1 MNEELDLEDTTAK
14 LYRLQ
19 GRIIDVTTGHGVGGV
34 YVEAWDQEA
43 LCPDLVA
50 TAKTNADGHFA
61 ITLDDAYLGMLF
73 ADRRPALKFRLFE
86 SGLLTPPPTVTW
98 QLAPGLQRI
107 HIRIPAIP
115 ERTDAPP
122 ACLVVRGRITDTT
135 GARVFLEA
143 DPDAEPDADPPI
155 VVTAFHERLPDPG
168 PRVFLGSC
176 TTRDGMYRI
185 IYRPDAFAP
194 DAYPSLVVKA
204 TYESTSG
211 SWEAESEVICRA
223 PTTAIVDLV
232 KGGAAFRGPPEV
244 ERVAGN
250 VEAALGPVN
259 ILDIDEE
266 DLDHSIARIACRTGE
281 DKELVALW
289 FKSARIADDMGLV
302 VEDINSAGIVY
313 LLLRQGI
320 PQTRRG
326 ILSQRP
332 ATLRQAFEASF
343 AQNVGKE
350 PPEDAEVT
358 LNDIMDALVDK
369 MVEFASEPR
378 VPGASSFADVVRV
391 GIPEI
396 EGEPNEELQEAF
408 IRAVLQHEGT
418 VEQFWSQL
426 GLNTAFSSGTIA
438 DLKKT
443 LQVGAFTR
451 YHAPLVEALSGEVAD
466 ARELA
471 GYDTADW
478 MELLE
483 ELPCPPD
490 IPGADETEKRT
501 NYINI
506 LELTTETAFPT
517 AVIADRVIRNEE
529 PEADI
534 RVFFES
540 NPTFEFGASRVSRYI
555 EQTTGALAGVSD
567 VAATTEQLKR
577 MERIFRV
584 TPHYREMKLLLDAGL
599 HSAQGIHRMGKRR
612 FVAKFG
618 PSMRNERAEVIF
630 NRASWIATAATAL
643 FAKFGGG
650 FQGLK
655 LFALPDLATA
665 IKDGHPE
672 TADWA
677 SLFGVPDTC
686 ACEHCRSVYGPAAY
700 LVDLL
705 EFLDRQDSNQSYP
718 ASDEGKFSAR
728 DVLIGDL
735 SVPSGL
741 KGRRPDIVRLL
752 LSCKNTNTTLPYIDL
767 VNEILEV
774 VVANEVEEPD
784 FLWPSDITSGGTSQE
799 LLAEPEIIHP
809 SARLAAYAELAD
821 AIHPFELPFHLWG
834 EEARV
839 YLEHLGM
846 QRHELLEK
854 FVAPSKDPPADIADQ
869 IARERLRM
877 SKREWEIVTAQSSPT
892 PPTTAACWGMT
903 GSDWITRQDD
913 GLKYVRVFLRKA
925 GISFEELRELLAT
938 KYVNPIAP
946 PAVKLNPEA
955 GCDIYAKLLT
965 GLDEEVLGR
974 IHRFLRLRKRLG
986 FSITE
991 LDWTVSAF
999 GATDIDAELVR
1010 RVADL
1015 VALRK
1020 ELDLPL
1026 PVLLSFWGDIGTY
1039 STEWGTSLY
1048 ETTFLT
1054 KSALAQSAA
1063 FADVP
1068 SGPVD
1073 STVIAAHAAG
1083 ICVALRINVLEFGL
1097 LAIPEIA
1104 QQQMGITSPL
1114 AVNAPLSL
1122 ANLSRLHRIVALARG
1137 LRIGIQDLLV
1147 LLELSGL
1154 DALTVVVD
1162 PPQPPQPPAVPA
1174 TTRAFVELVRKVQRS
1189 KLTIAELHYLVR
1201 YAAPPGTQA
1210 GLSDEALHELAGE
1223 LGALATEVSNET
1235 MLESDPEN
1243 THLHARLVEVLDG
1256 VAPAEAPAVAEQII
1270 QVLDAPSIA
1279 STAAR
1284 NAERAFMQLHLEHVF
1299 GDETASTLDKLV
1311 GPANTQDEPG
1321 IAVKAQRFAHVLA
1334 SVLNHLRRTRTE
1346 TQVKHAL
1353 ASEMNFEPEKIDHL
1367 LTQTL
1372 ASLAQSGARALF
1384 DFMPGMHAAF
1394 EYTPPTPAT
1403 ADDRKKA
1410 IRRLHKAALVVTR
1423 LGLGTSEL
1431 LWLYPDGVAS
1441 TWLDLN
1447 ELHLE
1452 GDDEDTDRQERF
1464 AALIRLVDLA
1474 SFRDSLPKGSEDML
1488 ALFQKAVEI
1497 GSIEAEPIQNEQVA
1511 PFYSELAERTGWAR
1525 DGVEHLIHT
1534 GFVFKVH
1541 PLAESDFRDERAF
1554 LSLQR
1559 AFEILG
1565 RLSITSAQALLWA
1578 SMDAPLP
1585 PASPNAADIVLDIK
1599 RVARAKHD
1607 DAAWSEVARPVRDT
1621 LRAKQRDALVGYL
1634 VAKRNLSGPNE
1645 LFDELLID
1653 VEMSPCQLTSRIKQ
1667 AISSVQTFVQRALLG
1682 LEEHVTELG
1691 EEAAREW
1698 DWMKSYRIWEANRKV
1713 FLYPEN
1719 WIEPELRDDKT
1730 PFFEALES
1738 RLLQGE
1744 VTAESA
1750 EAAYREYLGS
1760 LHEVSKLEVAAI
1772 CHEREDGDEPVD
1784 IVHVIA
1790 RTHAMPRKYY
1800 YRKRIDSSYWTPWE
1814 KVELDI
1820 QGDHL
1825 LATVWNRRL
1834 HLFWPTF
1841 EPYTTEDNKKRQRIN
1856 LAWSQRQSTGF
1867 GPVSMTKGSPI
1878 TMGDTADL
1886 GWLSLVAE
1894 REGGELRIDCMFS
1907 LHATLIQLPSLP
1919 GMPPVLP
1926 PPLTVYKTFGH
1937 FRLDPCVGAL
1947 TAAKVDQAPYLTGWA
1962 PKYSVPANMGHL
1974 EADEFPGNDGR
1985 LTLPTPKNF
1994 LPSPWGL
2001 TTMVLLQT
2009 TPGRFSLLTDRASET
2024 VILGEKT
2031 RDAIFYTDGARTF
2044 FMDARYRATTTWGD
2058 IAEAFPNAPAPVG
2071 QQASGA
2077 LDPIVLEW
2085 ANEPKLDLGAN
2096 GTIQGFYRF
2105 HTFYHPYVCDF
2116 IRRLERGGI
2125 DGLLR
2130 WDTPISTSIQ
2140 LAENDTLE
2148 ADYNPTLIVGAPFP
2162 IENVDFSF
2170 GGAYSQYNWE
2180 VFFHAPFLAATRLS
2194 TNGRFE
2200 EADRWFRYIF
2210 DPTGGA
2216 PGNGPERFW
2225 NVRPFRE
2232 NIDLASIQAQLEQL
2246 AEENPNAKLLAEL
2259 FGVSP
2264 DSSATQDM
2272 TAQLDRWRE
2281 NPFNPHL
2288 IARMRPLAYQK
2299 SVVMKYVENLLSW
2312 GDSLFR
2318 RDTMESINE
2327 ATQLYILASRIL
2339 GDRPRLV
2346 KTQDV
2351 PPKSYAELEPD
2362 VDAFSNALVEIET
2375 LIQAPPEP
2383 NTRRPRREPPPV
2395 LRTLYFCVPPNDEM
2409 LALWDTVED
2418 RLFKIRHCMNIEGTV
2433 RQLALFEPP
2442 IDPGLLVR
2450 AAAGGLDFGELLSVV
2465 NAPIPVYRFSVLQP
2479 KAVEFAGSVISLG
2492 ASLLAAIEKRDGE
2505 ALSLL
2510 RQTQEIELLESVRE
2524 VRKRQVDEAQE
2535 SLEALRRSRAVIEE
2549 RHRHYSELDH
2559 RIAEEREQRKLTTLA
2574 TAATVSAQG
2583 TQLVASGLKLIPQIA
2598 VGLTAFTEFG
2608 GEQLA
2613 GVAEIGGQMAGMA
2626 AAQLGAEAA
2635 MAGIEAS
2642 YKRRAED
2649 WQLQID
2655 LASRELAQIDRQI
2668 LAAEVRLDIAQKEYA
2683 NHELS
2688 VKNAKEIEDHLK
2700 TKYTSKELYG
2710 WMASQVESVY
2720 FQAYKLAYELAKR
2733 AERAFQFELAQ
2744 PGASYI
2750 TFGHWDSAK
2759 KGLLAGERLQLAL
2772 RRMEAAYLEQNKRE
2786 YEITKHVSLAE
2797 VDPQALLKLRETGQC
2812 EVELPEVLFDQDWPG
2827 HYLRRIKSV
2836 SMTVPVVNGP
2846 YAGVNCKLT
2855 LLKSSVRM
2863 KTTGGY
2869 ARIDQPGQ
2877 PDPRFLDHYG
2887 VVQSIVTSS
2896 GQSDSGLF
2904 ELVFRDERY
2913 LPFEGSGADSTWRIE
2928 LDGKTNRF
2936 DPTAVHDV
2944 VLHVRY
2950 TARDGGESLK
2960 NGALDALGALEPS
2973 DAGPTGFR
2981 LFSAKT
2987 DFPDAWHVF
2996 LTGEG
3001 EPATHSLSLP
3011 FALRHFLP
3019 LVGSRLLEIKRVQLF
3034 AKRSDGTDGSLTV
3047 ALDAAG
3053 DALTGISLIAGE
3065 YGKLLVA
3072 SIDDVEPEPPP
3083 ESEEPKTYLDAPV
3096 PILAETSTGFA
3107 PWTLTVSDATPS
3119 ELEDVWI
3126 VCEYSR
3132 VAQEEE

>member
-1 MNEELDLEDTTAK
+1 MELELENATV
-14 LYRLQ
+14 YRLH
-19 GRIIDVTTGHGVGGV
+19 GRIFDLATGRGVDGV
-34 YVEAWDQEA
+34 YVEAWDQEG
-43 LCPDLVA
+43 LCPDVVGIAMTDALGDF
-50 TAKTNADGHFA
+50 TL
-61 ITLDDAYLGMLF
+61 TLDDAYLDTLF
-73 ADRRPALKFRLFE
+73 ADRRPPLKFRLFKE
-86 SGLLTPPPTVTW
+86 GLITPPHTVTW
-98 QLAPGLQRI
+98 QLSPGIQRM
-107 HIRIPAIP
+107 RIGVGGSRDTGVQPSY
-115 ERTDAPP
+115 
-122 ACLVVRGRITDTT
+122 LVVRGHVTDAT
-135 GARVFLEA
+135 GAPVA
-143 DPDAEPDADPPI
+143 GAS
-155 VVTAFHERLPDPG
+155 VTAFHKHLRSRDPEQSQVPLGDLDGDDEYAEKTDGKGYYRIAYDPADLLPD
-168 PRVFLGSC
+168 
-176 TTRDGMYRI
+176 M
-185 IYRPDAFAP
+185 
-194 DAYPSLVVKA
+194 YPSLVVEA
-204 TYESTSG
+204 TNTEGT
-211 SWEAESEVICRA
+211 WHAKSELICRA
-223 PTTAIVDLV
+223 PATATVNLV
-232 KGGAAFRGPPEV
+232 KRNAVLRGPPEA
-244 ERVAGN
+244 ERLASKVI
-250 VEAALGPVN
+250 AALGPVD
-259 ILDIDEE
+259 ILELANDV
-266 DLDHSIARIACRTGE
+266 DLDRKLAQIACTTGE
-281 DKELVALW
+281 DKELIALLL
-289 FKSARIADDMGLV
+289 KAAQLADDIDIVIEGVDTRGL
-302 VEDINSAGIVY
+302 IYI
-313 LLLRQGI
+313 LLRQGM
-320 PQTRRG
+320 PQTIRG
-326 ILSQRP
+326 ILSQHP
-332 ATLRQAFEASF
+332 STLRRALEEAIARNIASSPDDSDIE
-343 AQNVGKE
+343 Q
-350 PPEDAEVT
+350 T
-358 LNDIMDALVDK
+358 LDGIIDVFVDK
-369 MVEFASEPR
+369 MVASALEPR
-378 VPGASSFADVVRV
+378 VPGANSFADIVRLGLPV
-391 GIPEI
+391 TET
-396 EGEPNEELQEAF
+396 GEPDEDLQQAF
-408 IRAVLQHEGT
+408 TRAVIEHEGDVT
-418 VEQFWSQL
+418 SFWEDELPSRS
-426 GLNTAFSSGTIA
+426 FSPTTIA
-438 DLKKT
+438 KLKNV
-443 LQVGAFTR
+443 LQVGALTR
-451 YHAPLVEALSGEVAD
+451 YHAPLVEKLSAD
-466 ARELA
+466 AVDVRELA
-471 GYDTADW
+471 VLDGVEWRNMLNETTSTGYIG
-478 MELLE
+478 
-483 ELPCPPD
+483 CPPD
-490 IPGADETEKRT
+490 TPGANETERRD
-501 NYINI
+501 NYAKI
-506 LELTTETAFPT
+506 LEHTVETAFPT
-517 AVIADRVIRNEE
+517 AVIADRVTDEV
-529 PEADI
+529 PGAGI
-534 RVFFES
+534 RVFFEN
-540 NPTFEFGASRVSRYI
+540 NPNFEFGAVRVSRY
-555 EQTTGALAGVSD
+555 LAQSDRMTGVSNP
-567 VAATTEQLKR
+567 AAVTEQLKKI
-577 MERIFRV
+577 ERLFRI
-584 TPHYREMKLLLDAGL
+584 TPSYREIKLLLDAGL
-599 HSAQGIHRMGKRR
+599 HSAQSISRMGKRR

-618 PSMRNERAEVIF
+618 STMRTERAEAIF
-630 NRASWIATAATAL
+630 SKAQWIASAATAL
-643 FAKFGGG
+643 FAKLGSSFN
-650 FQGLK
+650 GLQ
-655 LFALPDLATA
+655 LFPLPNLVSPAKTPHAA
-665 IKDGHPE
+665 I
-672 TADWA
+672 ADWA
-677 SLFGVPDTC
+677 SLFGSPDGC

-705 EFLDRQDSNQSYP
+705 EYLDRQDSNLP
-718 ASDEGKFSAR
+718 PEGPKFSAR

-735 SVPSGL
+735 SGQSGGP
-741 KGRRPDIVRLL
+741 KGRRPDIARLL

-784 FLWPSDITSGGTSQE
+784 FLWPANITSEGTSQE
-799 LLAEPEIIHP
+799 LLAEPELIHP
-809 SARLAAYAELAD
+809 NAHLAAYTELAD

-839 YLEHLGM
+839 YLEHLGA
-846 QRHELLEK
+846 QRHELLET
-854 FVAPSKDPPADIADQ
+854 FVAPSNNLPTDIADQ

-877 SKREWEIVTAQSSPT
+877 SKREWELVTEQSSPA
-892 PPTTAACWGMT
+892 PTTAACWGMT
-903 GSDWITRQDD
+903 GSDWIDHQDD

-946 PAVKLNPEA
+946 PAVQLNPEA
-955 GCDIYAKLLT
+955 GCDIDAKLLT

-999 GATDIDAELVR
+999 GATDIDADLVR

-1054 KSALAQSAA
+1054 KSALDHSAA
-1063 FADVP
+1063 FANVP
-1068 SGPVD
+1068 SGPVVD
-1073 STVIAAHAAG
+1073 TVIEHAAG

-1097 LAIPEIA
+1097 LAIPEVA
-1104 QQQMGITSPL
+1104 QQMGIESPL
-1114 AVNAPLSL
+1114 DVSASLSL

-1137 LRIGIQDLLV
+1137 LQISIQDLLV

-1154 DALTVVVD
+1154 EALTVVD
-1162 PPQPPQPPAVPA
+1162 PLQPPAVPA

-1189 KLTIAELHYLVR
+1189 KLTSAELHYLVR
-1201 YAAPPGTQA
+1201 HATLPSIQG
-1210 GLSDEALHELAGE
+1210 GLSDEALDGFAGE
-1223 LGALATEVSNET
+1223 LGAIATQVADET
-1235 MLESDPEN
+1235 ALESDSEN
-1243 THLHARLVEVLDG
+1243 VHLRARLVEVLDG
-1256 VAPAEAPAVAEQII
+1256 VSPAEAPAVAEQII
-1270 QVLDAPSIA
+1270 QVVDAPSTA

-1284 NAERAFMQLHLEHVF
+1284 NAERAFLQLHLEHVF
-1299 GDETASTLDKLV
+1299 GDETASTLDNLV
-1311 GPANTQDEPG
+1311 GPANTQDAPG

-1353 ASEMNFEPEKIDHL
+1353 AVEMNLEPETIDHL

-1372 ASLAQSGARALF
+1372 ASLAQSGARAIF
-1384 DFMPGMHAAF
+1384 DFMPGMHASV

-1410 IRRLHKAALVVTR
+1410 IRRLHKAALVATR
-1423 LGLGTSEL
+1423 LGLGTSDL
-1431 LWLYPDGVAS
+1431 SWLYPDGVAS

-1447 ELHLE
+1447 DLHLE
-1452 GDDEDTDRQERF
+1452 GDDEDTDRRERF
-1464 AALIRLVDLA
+1464 AALMRLVDVA

-1497 GSIEAEPIQNEQVA
+1497 GSIEAEPIQDEQVA

-1525 DGVEHLIHT
+1525 DDVEHLIT
-1534 GFVFKVH
+1534 AVFGFTVH

-1559 AFEILG
+1559 AFQVLSRLG
-1565 RLSITSAQALLWA
+1565 ASSEEVAFWA
-1578 SMDAPLP
+1578 SVDAPLP
-1585 PASPNAADIVLDIK
+1585 PAAQDAASIVVDIK
-1599 RVARAKHD
+1599 RVARAKYD
-1607 DAAWSEVARPVRDT
+1607 DAGWSEVARPLRDT
-1621 LRAKQRDALVGYL
+1621 LREKQRNALVGYL

-1645 LFDELLID
+1645 LFDKLLID

-1682 LEEHVTELG
+1682 LEESVPELG

-1760 LHEVSKLEVAAI
+1760 LHEVSRLEVAAI
-1772 CHEREDGDEPVD
+1772 CHEREDGDDSVD

-1800 YRKRIDSSYWTPWE
+1800 YRRRIDSSYWTPWE

-1834 HLFWPTF
+1834 HLFWPMF
-1841 EPYTTEDNKKRQRIN
+1841 EPHTTENNKKRQRVN
-1856 LAWSQRQSTGF
+1856 LAWSQYQSTGF
-1867 GPVSMTKGSPI
+1867 GPVAMTKGSPI
-1878 TMGDTADL
+1878 EIGESSDL
-1886 GWLSLVAE
+1886 GWMSFVAAHE
-1894 REGGELRIDCMFS
+1894 NGTLRIDCLVNVFAM
-1907 LHATLIQLPSLP
+1907 IPQLPPLP
-1919 GMPPVLP
+1919 GMPVP
-1926 PPLTVYKTFGH
+1926 PPLPPFVTYQKFGH
-1937 FRLDPCVGAL
+1937 FLLDPCVGDM
-1947 TAAKVDQAPYLTGWA
+1947 TAVQVNESPYLDGWA
-1962 PKYSVPANMGHL
+1962 PKYSLPAYMRLMEVG
-1974 EADEFPGNDGR
+1974 ERPGNDDSFVI
-1985 LTLPTPKNF
+1985 PAPKSF
-1994 LPSPWGL
+1994 LSSPWGL
-2001 TTMVLLQT
+2001 STMKLLQK
-2009 TPGRFSLLTDRASET
+2009 TPGRFSVLMDRAYDS
-2024 VILGEKT
+2024 VVVDDDA
-2031 RDAIFYTDGARTF
+2031 RDALVYSDSAHTL
-2044 FMDARYRATTTWGD
+2044 FMDARYRATITWKD
-2058 IAEAFPNAPAPVG
+2058 IAQAFPNVPAPVG
-2071 QQASGA
+2071 QPAGGV

-2085 ANEPKLDLGAN
+2085 ANEPKLDMGVNA
-2096 GTIQGFYRF
+2096 TVQGYYRF
-2105 HTFYHPYVCDF
+2105 HTFYHPYVCEF
-2116 IRRLERGGI
+2116 VRRLERGGI

-2130 WDTPISTSIQ
+2130 SDTSSSTPLQ
-2140 LAENDTLE
+2140 HTWNEYFDDA
-2148 ADYNPTLIVGAPFP
+2148 YGPTLLVGKPFP
-2162 IENVDFSF
+2162 IEDVDFSF

-2180 VFFHAPFLAATRLS
+2180 LFFHAPFLVATRLS

-2200 EADRWFRYIF
+2200 DADRWFRYIF

-2272 TAQLDRWRE
+2272 TAQIDRWRE

-2346 KTQDV
+2346 KTEGV
-2351 PPKSYAELEPD
+2351 PPKSYAELEPN
-2362 VDAFSNALVEIET
+2362 VDAFSNALVEIEPI
-2375 LIQAPPEP
+2375 IQAPPEP
-2383 NTRRPRREPPPV
+2383 NTRRTRREPTPV

-2450 AAAGGLDFGELLSVV
+2450 AAADGLDFGELLSEV

-2510 RQTQEIELLESVRE
+2510 RQTQEIEMLESVRE

-2549 RHRHYSELDH
+2549 RRQFYE
-2559 RIAEEREQRKLTTLA
+2559 RIDYTIAKEREQRALTIDAAIA
-2574 TAATVSAQG
+2574 TGHSQWWH
-2583 TQLVASGLKLIPQIA
+2583 LIASILRPIPQFA
-2598 VGLTAFTEFG
+2598 VGSGWQVEIG
-2608 GEQLA
+2608 GVQAA
-2613 GVAEIGGQMAGMA
+2613 GVAEAIGQNYAMTASERSTDASLAAIGAG
-2626 AAQLGAEAA
+2626 E
-2635 MAGIEAS
+2635 E
-2642 YKRRAED
+2642 RRWED
-2649 WQLQID
+2649 WKLQER
-2655 LASRELAQIDRQI
+2655 LAERELEQIDRQI
-2668 LAAEVRLDIAQKEYA
+2668 LAAEVRLDIAKKEFA

-2688 VKNAKEIEDHLK
+2688 VKNAKEVENYLK
-2700 TKYTSKELYG
+2700 TKYTNKELYN
-2710 WMASQVESVY
+2710 WMALQVEGVY

-2744 PGASYI
+2744 PSASYI
-2750 TFGHWDSAK
+2750 TFGYWDSVK
-2759 KGLLAGERLQLAL
+2759 NGLLAGERLQLAL
-2772 RRMEAAYLEQNKRE
+2772 RRMDAAYLEQNKRE

-2797 VDPQALLKLRETGQC
+2797 IAPLALMKLREKASC
-2812 EVELPEVLFDQDWPG
+2812 EVELPEALFDQDWPG
-2827 HYLRRIKSV
+2827 HYIRRIKSV
-2836 SMTVPVVNGP
+2836 SVTVPVVNGP

-2863 KTTGGY
+2863 KTTGAY
-2869 ARIDQPGQ
+2869 ARNDQPGQ
-2877 PDPRFLDHYG
+2877 PDARFLDHYG
-2887 VVQSIVTSS
+2887 AVQSIVTSS
-2896 GQSDSGLF
+2896 GQSDAGLF

-2913 LPFEGSGADSTWRIE
+2913 LPFEGVGAYSTWKIE

-2950 TARDGGESLK
+2950 TARDGGDALK
-2960 NGALDALGALEPS
+2960 NSALSALGAPPDPLPGAVTS
-2973 DAGPTGFR
+2973 GFR

-2996 LTGEG
+2996 TTSGE
-3001 EPATHSLSLP
+3001 HVLSLP
-3011 FALRHFLP
+3011 LTTRLFQP
-3019 LVGSRLLEIKRVQLF
+3019 LLGVHKLKITKVHLF
-3034 AKRSDGTDGSLTV
+3034 AKRVGGSTDQLPVELRAPGVEFESEFATTHSL
-3047 ALDAAG
+3047 A
-3053 DALTGISLIAGE
+3053 ISVSE
-3065 YGKLLVA
+3065 YGDLLFYRNIPSNA
-3072 SIDDVEPEPPP
+3072 LIHAEN
-3083 ESEEPKTYLDAPV
+3083 DAPV
-3096 PILAETSTGFA
+3096 A
-3107 PWTLTVSDATPS
+3107 PWKLRVATSDNTK
-3119 ELEDVWI
+3119 LEDLWI
-3126 VCEYSR
+3126 VCEY
-3132 VAQEEE
+3132 QKQ

>member
-1 MNEELDLEDTTAK
+1 MNEQLEFENATVTI
-14 LYRLQ
+14 YRLE
-19 GRIIDVTTGHGVGGV
+19 GRIVDAATGYGVSDV
-34 YVEAWDQEA
+34 YVELWDQEG
-43 LCPDLVA
+43 LCKDLVA
-50 TAKTNADGHFA
+50 IAKTDALGDFTIALN
-61 ITLDDAYLGMLF
+61 DAYLDSLF
-73 ADRRPALKFRLFE
+73 LDRRPDLKFRLFK
-86 SGLLTPPPTVTW
+86 SGQFAPPTVTW
-98 QLAPGLQRI
+98 QPSAGTQR
-107 HIRIPAIP
+107 IRIPVDLSAT
-115 ERTDAPP
+115 RTNEQP
-122 ACLVVRGRITDTT
+122 CKRVVRGRLTNAQGHARAGYTIRIYHKTVSDDTRLDGFNNAPYATTDDE
-135 GARVFLEA
+135 GR
-143 DPDAEPDADPPI
+143 
-155 VVTAFHERLPDPG
+155 
-168 PRVFLGSC
+168 
-176 TTRDGMYRI
+176 YRI
-185 IYRPDAFAP
+185 TYGSEELGRIGKMGADLIDLIVRAP
-194 DAYPSLVVKA
+194 NAPA
-204 TYESTSG
+204 TSRK
-211 SWEAESEVICRA
+211 ICRA
-223 PTTAIVDLV
+223 PATAIVDLV
-232 KGGAAFRGPPEV
+232 EGDATFRGQEEV
-244 ERVAGN
+244 ERVKTA
-250 VEAALGPVN
+250 VIAAVGANN
-259 ILDIDEE
+259 IHL
-266 DLDHSIARIACRTGE
+266 LNSTQIAEIACSTGE
-281 DKELVALW
+281 SRDLIELLVKAAQL
-289 FKSARIADDMGLV
+289 APAMGLMPPSTPPHHM
-302 VEDINSAGIVY
+302 DTTLIYA
-313 LLLRQGI
+313 LLRQGM
-320 PQTRRG
+320 PQTRQG
-326 ILSQRP
+326 LLSQRLSI
-332 ATLRQAFEASF
+332 LRQAIEQAIDANIMSVESPADVNTMMQIF
-343 AQNVGKE
+343 A
-350 PPEDAEVT
+350 
-358 LNDIMDALVDK
+358 DK
-369 MVEFASEPR
+369 MVEFVSDARPGGNSLSEVFLAYQRGVQSAPPGR
-378 VPGASSFADVVRV
+378 VSVIESKRLSF
-391 GIPEI
+391 
-396 EGEPNEELQEAF
+396 L
-408 IRAVLQHEGT
+408 RAAIQHEGT
-418 VEQFWSQL
+418 VEQFWSAL
-426 GLNTAFSSGTIA
+426 ANAPTNITDPDTIA
-438 DLKKT
+438 DLKLVVQLGT
-443 LQVGAFTR
+443 LTR
-451 YHAPLVEALSGEVAD
+451 YHADLVA
-466 ARELA
+466 ELA
-471 GYDTADW
+471 KRFSTGTLINTRDLAQYDASDWKEILENQEGTPIGCPADT
-478 MELLE
+478 
-483 ELPCPPD
+483 
-490 IPGADETEKRT
+490 PGANEEQRWD
-501 NYINI
+501 NYAKI
-506 LELTTETAFPT
+506 LESTVETAFPT
-517 AVIADRVIRNEE
+517 AVIADRVTDEV
-529 PEADI
+529 PGAGI
-534 RVFFES
+534 RVFFEN
-540 NPTFEFGASRVSRYI
+540 NPNFEFGAVRVSRYLA
-555 EQTTGALAGVSD
+555 QTNDRMTGVSN
-567 VAATTEQLKR
+567 VPAVTEQLKKI
-577 MERIFRV
+577 ERLFRI
-584 TPHYREMKLLLDAGL
+584 TPSYREIKLLLDAGL
-599 HSAQGIHRMGKRR
+599 HSAQSIYRMGKRR

-618 PSMRNERAEVIF
+618 PSLRTERAEVIF
-630 NRASWIATAATAL
+630 GRAQWIASAATAL
-643 FAKFGGG
+643 FAKFGSS
-650 FQGLK
+650 FNGLQ
-655 LFALPDLATA
+655 LFSLPDLVSPAKTPHA
-665 IKDGHPE
+665 LI
-672 TADWA
+672 ADWA
-677 SLFGVPDTC
+677 SLFGSPDGC

-705 EFLDRQDSNQSYP
+705 EYLDRQDSNLP
-718 ASDEGKFSAR
+718 PEGPKFSAR

-735 SVPSGL
+735 SGQSEGP
-741 KGRRPDIVRLL
+741 KGRRPDIARLL

-774 VVANEVEEPD
+774 VIANEVEEPD
-784 FLWPSDITSGGTSQE
+784 LLWPANITSEGTSQE

-839 YLEHLGM
+839 YLEHLGV
-846 QRHELLEK
+846 QRHELLET
-854 FVAPSKDPPADIADQ
+854 FLAPADQ

-877 SKREWEIVTAQSSPT
+877 SKREWGIVTAQSSPT

-938 KYVNPIAP
+938 KYVNQIAP

-955 GCDIYAKLLT
+955 GCDIDAKLLD

-1054 KSALAQSAA
+1054 KSALAQSAELA
-1063 FADVP
+1063 NVP
-1068 SGPVD
+1068 GGTATGTVVD
-1073 STVIAAHAAG
+1073 HAAG
-1083 ICVALRINVLEFGL
+1083 ICVALGINVLELGL
-1097 LAIPEIA
+1097 LAIPEVA

-1114 AVNAPLSL
+1114 ALNAPLSL

-1137 LRIGIQDLLV
+1137 LQISIEEFLV

-1154 DALTVVVD
+1154 EALTVVVD

-1201 YAAPPGTQA
+1201 HAAPPGTQA
-1210 GLSDEALHELAGE
+1210 GLSDEALDGLAGE

-1243 THLHARLVEVLDG
+1243 AHLRARLVEVLDG

-1270 QVLDAPSIA
+1270 QVLDTP
-1279 STAAR
+1279 STASLEAR
-1284 NAERAFMQLHLEHVF
+1284 TAERAFMQLHLKQVF
-1299 GDETASTLDKLV
+1299 GDGDEMALTLNNLV
-1311 GPANTQDEPG
+1311 GPVGPAGIQDGPG
-1321 IAVKAQRFAHVLA
+1321 IGNKADRFAHVLA

-1353 ASEMNFEPEKIDHL
+1353 ASEMNFELETIDHL

-1372 ASLAQSGARALF
+1372 DSFASSGARALF
-1384 DFMPGMHAAF
+1384 DFMPGMHASV

-1403 ADDRKKA
+1403 NDDRKNA

-1423 LGLGTSEL
+1423 LGLDTSEL
-1431 LWLYPDGVAS
+1431 VWLYPTDEPS
-1441 TWLDLN
+1441 IWLGLN
-1447 ELHLE
+1447 RLHLVE
-1452 GDDEDTDRQERF
+1452 GNDEAADWRARF
-1464 AALIRLVDLA
+1464 GDLMRLVDLVSFLDTLPQGHVDLRPLFEAA
-1474 SFRDSLPKGSEDML
+1474 SNASAPEDLDSFCQM
-1488 ALFQKAVEI
+1488 
-1497 GSIEAEPIQNEQVA
+1497 
-1511 PFYSELAERTGWAR
+1511 LAERTGWAP
-1525 DGVEHLIHT
+1525 DQVQHLAAT
-1534 GFVFKVH
+1534 AFGFKVY
-1541 PLAESDFRDERAF
+1541 PVAESDFLDEKAILCLHRA
-1554 LSLQR
+1554 LQVL
-1559 AFEILG
+1559 AQLG
-1565 RLSITSAQALLWA
+1565 VSSQQAVLWA
-1578 SMDAPLP
+1578 TVDAPLP
-1585 PASPNAADIVLDIK
+1585 PAAQNAADIVLDIK
-1599 RVARAKHD
+1599 RMARAKYD
-1607 DAAWSEVARPVRDT
+1607 DAGWIEVARSLRDT
-1621 LRAKQRDALVGYL
+1621 LRTKQRDALVGYL

-1682 LEEHVTELG
+1682 LEECVPELG

-1730 PFFEALES
+1730 PFFETLES

-1760 LHEVSKLEVAAI
+1760 LHEVSRLEVAAI
-1772 CHEREDGDEPVD
+1772 CHEREDGDDSVD

-1800 YRKRIDSSYWTPWE
+1800 YRRRIDSSYWTPWE

-1825 LATVWNRRL
+1825 VTTVWNRRL
-1834 HLFWPTF
+1834 HLFWPMF
-1841 EPYTTEDNKKRQRIN
+1841 EPYTTETNKKRQRIN
-1856 LAWSQRQSTGF
+1856 LAWSQYQSTGF
-1867 GPVSMTKGSPI
+1867 GPVAMTKSSPI
-1878 TMGDTADL
+1878 VIGESSDL
-1886 GWLSLVAE
+1886 GWMSFVAAHE
-1894 REGGELRIDCMFS
+1894 NGTLRIDCMVS
-1907 LHATLIQLPSLP
+1907 VYAMIPQLPQLP
-1919 GMPPVLP
+1919 GMPVP
-1926 PPLTVYKTFGH
+1926 PPYPPFVAYQKFGH
-1937 FRLDPCVGAL
+1937 FLLDPCVGDM
-1947 TAAKVDQAPYLTGWA
+1947 TAVQVNESPYLNGWA
-1962 PKYSVPANMGHL
+1962 PKYSLPAYMRLMEVG
-1974 EADEFPGNDGR
+1974 ERPGNDDSFVI
-1985 LTLPTPKNF
+1985 PAPKSF
-1994 LPSPWGL
+1994 LSSPWGL
-2001 TTMVLLQT
+2001 STMGLLQK
-2009 TPGRFSLLTDRASET
+2009 TPGRFSVLMDRAHDS
-2024 VILGEKT
+2024 VVVDDDA
-2031 RDAIFYTDGARTF
+2031 RDALVYSDSTRTF
-2044 FMDARYRATTTWGD
+2044 FMDARYRATITWKD
-2058 IAEAFPNAPAPVG
+2058 IAQAFPNVPAPVG
-2071 QQASGA
+2071 QQASGW

-2085 ANEPKLDLGAN
+2085 ANEPKLDMGAN
-2096 GTIQGFYRF
+2096 ATVQGYYRF
-2105 HTFYHPYVCDF
+2105 HTFYHPYVCEF
-2116 IRRLERGGI
+2116 VRRLERGGI

-2130 WDTPISTSIQ
+2130 SDTSSSTPLQ
-2140 LAENDTLE
+2140 QTWNEYFDDA
-2148 ADYNPTLIVGAPFP
+2148 YGPTLLVGKPFP
-2162 IENVDFSF
+2162 IEDVDFSF

-2180 VFFHAPFLAATRLS
+2180 LFFHAPFLVATRLS

-2200 EADRWFRYIF
+2200 DADRWFRYIF

-2216 PGNGPERFW
+2216 PGNGAERFW

-2272 TAQLDRWRE
+2272 TAQIDRWRE

-2346 KTQDV
+2346 KTEGV
-2351 PPKSYAELEPD
+2351 PPKSYAELEPN

-2375 LIQAPPEP
+2375 IIQAPPEP
-2383 NTRRPRREPPPV
+2383 NPRRPRREPTPV

-2450 AAAGGLDFGELLSVV
+2450 AAADGLDFGELLSEV

-2549 RHRHYSELDH
+2549 RRQFYE
-2559 RIAEEREQRKLTTLA
+2559 RIDYTIAKEKEQRALTIDAAIA
-2574 TAATVSAQG
+2574 TGHSQWWH
-2583 TQLVASGLKLIPQIA
+2583 LIASILRPIPQFA
-2598 VGLTAFTEFG
+2598 VGSGWQVEIG
-2608 GEQLA
+2608 GVQAA
-2613 GVAEIGGQMAGMA
+2613 GVAEAIGQNYAMTASERSTDASLAAIGAGQ
-2626 AAQLGAEAA
+2626 E
-2635 MAGIEAS
+2635 
-2642 YKRRAED
+2642 RRWED
-2649 WQLQID
+2649 WKLQER
-2655 LASRELAQIDRQI
+2655 LAERELEQIDRQI
-2668 LAAEVRLDIAQKEYA
+2668 LAAEVRLDIAKKEFA

-2688 VKNAKEIEDHLK
+2688 VKNAKEVEDYLK
-2700 TKYTSKELYG
+2700 TKYTNKELYN
-2710 WMASQVESVY
+2710 WMALQVEGVY

-2744 PGASYI
+2744 PSASYI
-2750 TFGHWDSAK
+2750 TFGYWDSAK

-2797 VDPQALLKLRETGQC
+2797 IAPLALMKLREKASC
-2812 EVELPEVLFDQDWPG
+2812 EVELPEALFDQDWPG
-2827 HYLRRIKSV
+2827 HYVRRIKSV
-2836 SMTVPVVNGP
+2836 SVTVPVVNGP
-2846 YAGVNCKLT
+2846 YASVNCKLT

-2863 KTTGGY
+2863 KTTGAY
-2869 ARIDQPGQ
+2869 ARNDQPGQ

-2887 VVQSIVTSS
+2887 AVQSIVTSS
-2896 GQSDSGLF
+2896 GQSDAGLF

-2913 LPFEGSGADSTWRIE
+2913 LPFEGVGAYSTWKIE

-2950 TARDGGESLK
+2950 TARDGGDALK
-2960 NGALDALGALEPS
+2960 NSALSALGAPPDPLPGAVTS
-2973 DAGPTGFR
+2973 GFR

-2996 LTGEG
+2996 TTSGE
-3001 EPATHSLSLP
+3001 HVLSLP
-3011 FALRHFLP
+3011 LTTRLFQP
-3019 LVGSRLLEIKRVQLF
+3019 LLGVHKLKITKVHLF
-3034 AKRSDGTDGSLTV
+3034 AKRVGGSTDQLPVELRAPGVEFESEFATTHSL
-3047 ALDAAG
+3047 A
-3053 DALTGISLIAGE
+3053 ISVNE
-3065 YGKLLVA
+3065 YGDLLFYRNIP
-3072 SIDDVEPEPPP
+3072 SDVLTH
-3083 ESEEPKTYLDAPV
+3083 EENDAPV
-3096 PILAETSTGFA
+3096 A
-3107 PWTLTVSDATPS
+3107 PWKLRVATSDNTK
-3119 ELEDVWI
+3119 LEDLWL
-3126 VCEYSR
+3126 VCEY
-3132 VAQEEE
+3132 QKQ